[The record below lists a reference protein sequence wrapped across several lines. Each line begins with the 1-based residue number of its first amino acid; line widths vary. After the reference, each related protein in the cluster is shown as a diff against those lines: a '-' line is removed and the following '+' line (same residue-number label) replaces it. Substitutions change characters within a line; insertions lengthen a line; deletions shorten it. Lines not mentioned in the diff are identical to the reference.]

1 MAHVSHPGLRARPEG
16 PSQAPSAAPGSQ
28 TRARA
33 RSASV
38 SRRVFLAMLVVM
50 PVIASPARVF
60 AEPTDVLDVVV
71 FADGRLQIGDR
82 PVDEAQLEA
91 AARQLVTA
99 VGRDRARATIAAD
112 RAVPYARMIEV
123 IDALQRGGLQQIS
136 MLVAPEGS

>member
-1 MAHVSHPGLRARPEG
+1 
-16 PSQAPSAAPGSQ
+16 
-28 TRARA
+28 
-33 RSASV
+33 
-38 SRRVFLAMLVVM
+38 MLVVM